1 VTILRECP
9 AATWPGVWKSGE
21 VPRFEAFRG
30 LRYDPDR
37 APIAQVIAPPYDVIS
52 SNQRTHLASRNPAN
66 AVLVELP
73 ETDLRGGRDRYAV
86 ATDLFG
92 QWQED
97 GLLLPDE
104 EPSLYPYRMTDQAGR
119 VTTGVIGALGLAEPG
134 AESDILPHEQTLPK
148 PKSDRLDLLRATRAN
163 LSPIWGLSMAAGVT
177 ATFDPTDD
185 DPVAD
190 AYDDD
195 GVRHQLWVLSD
206 PDAVAAVGAAV
217 AKAPVVLADGHHRYE
232 TARAYQ
238 AECREADGGQPG
250 PYDLVMA
257 LVVELA
263 EDQLTVGA
271 IHRTIS
277 GLPKGFDLVGA
288 LAEWFDVVRAGAADN
303 RTLGALADSN
313 SLTLVQRGQAYL
325 LLPRAETQEQAGN
338 DLDSSLLATVLATLP
353 EHEVTHRHSVAEALE
368 ALESGEGQAAFL
380 LRPVTVKQIDEWAN
394 ERRRMPP
401 KTTYFSPKPRTGMVF
416 RSLDLG

>member
-1 VTILRECP
+1 M
-9 AATWPGVWKSGE
+9 
-21 VPRFEAFRG
+21 PRFEPFQG
-30 LRYDPDR
+30 LRYRPTR

-52 SNQRTHLASRNPAN
+52 STQRVHLASRNPAN

-73 ETDLRGGRDRYAV
+73 EADLSRRRDRYAV
-86 ATDLFG
+86 ATELFTR
-92 QWQED
+92 WQEE
-97 GLLLPDE
+97 GILVPD
-104 EPSLYPYRMTDQAGR
+104 PQRSLYPYRMTDTAGHA
-119 VTTGVIGALGLAEPG
+119 TTGVIGALGLSEPG
-134 AESDILPHEQTLPK
+134 ADSDILPHEQTLPK

-163 LSPIWGLSMAAGVT
+163 LSPIWGLSMAVGIT

-185 DPVAD
+185 EAVAD

-206 PDAVAAVGAAV
+206 ADTVAAVGEAMAS
-217 AKAPVVLADGHHRYE
+217 APVVLADGHHRYE

-238 AECREADGGQPG
+238 AECRAANGGLPG
-250 PYDLVMA
+250 TYDLVMS

-271 IHRTIS
+271 IQRTIS
-277 GLPKGFDLVGA
+277 GLPGDFDLVDA
-288 LAEWFDVVRAGAADN
+288 LGRWFDVVRAGAADD

-313 SLTLVQRGQAYL
+313 SLALVTAGRAYL
-325 LLPRAETQEQAGN
+325 LLPHADVQERAGN
-338 DLDSSLLATVLATLP
+338 DLDSSLIASILEELP
-353 EHEVTHRHSVAEALE
+353 PHEVMHRHSVAEAME
-368 ALESGEGQAAFL
+368 ALAEGEGQAAFL

-401 KTTYFSPKPRTGMVF
+401 KTTFFSPKPRTGMVF
-416 RSLDLG
+416 RSLDLP

>member
-1 VTILRECP
+1 M
-9 AATWPGVWKSGE
+9 
-21 VPRFEAFRG
+21 PRFEPFRG
-30 LRYDPDR
+30 LRYRPAV

-52 SNQRTHLASRNPAN
+52 STERVHLASRHQAN

-73 ETDLRGGRDRYAV
+73 EADLSAGRDRYAV
-86 ATDLFG
+86 ATDLFAR
-92 QWQED
+92 WQAD
-97 GLLLPDE
+97 GVIGAEP
-104 EPSLYPYRMTDQAGR
+104 EPSLYPYQMTDTSGHA
-119 VTTGVIGALGLAEPG
+119 TTGVIGALGLAEPG
-134 AESDILPHEQTLPK
+134 EESDILPHEQTLPK

-185 DPVAD
+185 EPVAD

-217 AKAPVVLADGHHRYE
+217 AGAPVVLADGHHRYE
-232 TARAYQ
+232 TARTYQ
-238 AECREADGGQPG
+238 AECRQANGGRTG
-250 PYDLVMA
+250 PHDLVMA
-257 LVVELA
+257 LVVELS

-277 GLPKGFDLVGA
+277 GLPDGFDLVGA
-288 LAEWFDVVRAGAADN
+288 LSEWFDVVRAGAADA
-303 RTLGALADSN
+303 RTLGALADSS
-313 SLTLVQRGQAYL
+313 SLALVTGGRAYL
-325 LLPRAETQEQAGN
+325 LLPHLEVHERAGN
-338 DLDSSLLATVLATLP
+338 DLDSSLIAGVLEGLP
-353 EHEVTHRHSVAEALE
+353 PHEVMHRHSVTEAMEALQG
-368 ALESGEGQAAFL
+368 GEGQAAFL
-380 LRPVTVKQIDEWAN
+380 LRPVTVKQIEEWAN

-416 RSLDLG
+416 RSLDIA

>member
-1 VTILRECP
+1 
-9 AATWPGVWKSGE
+9 AM
-21 VPRFEAFRG
+21 PRFEAFRG
-30 LRYDPDR
+30 LRYQPEL
-37 APIAQVIAPPYDVIS
+37 APLAQVIAPPYDVIS
-52 SNQRTHLASRNPAN
+52 SADRVHLASRHQAN

-73 ETDLRGGRDRYAV
+73 EADLRGGRDRYAV
-86 ATDLFG
+86 ATDLFYRWLNEG
-92 QWQED
+92 IIAAD
-97 GLLLPDE
+97 P
-104 EPSLYPYRMTDQAGR
+104 EPSLYPYRMTDTSGR
-119 VTTGVIGALGLAEPG
+119 TTTGVIGALGLAEPG
-134 AESDILPHEQTLPK
+134 EESDILPHEQTLPK

-190 AYDDD
+190 VYDDD

-217 AKAPVVLADGHHRYE
+217 AAAPVVLADGHHRYE

-277 GLPKGFDLVGA
+277 GLPKDFDLVGA
-288 LAEWFDVVRAGAADN
+288 LAPWFDVVR
-303 RTLGALADSN
+303 
-313 SLTLVQRGQAYL
+313 
-325 LLPRAETQEQAGN
+325 
-338 DLDSSLLATVLATLP
+338 
-353 EHEVTHRHSVAEALE
+353 
-368 ALESGEGQAAFL
+368 
-380 LRPVTVKQIDEWAN
+380 
-394 ERRRMPP
+394 
-401 KTTYFSPKPRTGMVF
+401 
-416 RSLDLG
+416 

>member
-1 VTILRECP
+1 M
-9 AATWPGVWKSGE
+9 
-21 VPRFEAFRG
+21 PRFEPFRG
-30 LRYDPDR
+30 LRYRPGS
-37 APIAQVIAPPYDVIS
+37 APIAQVMAPPYDVIS
-52 SNQRTHLASRNPAN
+52 SAERVHLASRHQAN

-73 ETDLRGGRDRYAV
+73 EADLSGGRDRYTV
-86 ATDLFG
+86 AADLFTR
-92 QWQED
+92 WQAKGIIVAD
-97 GLLLPDE
+97 A
-104 EPSLYPYRMTDQAGR
+104 EPSLYPYRMTDASGR
-119 VTTGVIGALGLAEPG
+119 TTTGVIGALGLAAPG
-134 AESDILPHEQTLPK
+134 EESDILPHEQTLPK

-163 LSPIWGLSMAAGVT
+163 LSPIWGLSMAPGVT

-185 DPVAD
+185 EPVAD
-190 AYDDD
+190 AYDDE

-206 PDAVAAVGAAV
+206 PDAVAAVGAAM

-238 AECREADGGQPG
+238 AERRAANDGLPG

-257 LVVELA
+257 LVVELS

-277 GLPKGFDLVGA
+277 GLPEGFDLVDA
-288 LAEWFDVVRAGAADN
+288 LSASFDVVRAGAADE

-313 SLTLVQRGQAYL
+313 SLALVTGGSAYL
-325 LLPRAETQEQAGN
+325 LLPHADVQEGPGN
-338 DLDSSLLATVLATLP
+338 DLDSSLVVSVLETLP
-353 EHEVTHRHSVAEALE
+353 PHEVVHRHTVAEAMR
-368 ALESGEGQAAFL
+368 ALADGEGQAALL

-416 RSLDLG
+416 RSLDLD